1 MLLRPSILP
10 LLGKRTVSSSLKYNA
25 TSLST
30 LLLKQKSFAS
40 KNEQL
45 AKRAYSFKPS
55 SSLSNAIEKK
65 PSLSNERPTIVNLS
79 NKEFENIF
87 ETKNRQEPLVE
98 NFNAATSKKL
108 MKSKRPINSDPRVA
122 YWLLFVSSLVFA
134 IIFIGGLTR
143 LTESGLSITE
153 WKPITGAIPPLSQAD
168 WEEEFEKYKDSPEF
182 KQLNSH
188 MNLEDFKYI
197 FYYEWGHRLLG
208 RGIGL
213 VFVLP
218 MFYLL
223 ISKKYTSYRTN
234 KRLFAMAGLLGL
246 QGFIGWWMV
255 KSGLD
260 ADELMDR
267 KSKPTV
273 SQYRLTTHLSTAL
286 VLYLGMLY
294 TSWEILRENKWL
306 KDPKKAIELLKV
318 LENPQLK
325 KLRGISRFLLVF
337 AFATA
342 MSGGMVAGLDAG
354 LIYNSFPKM
363 GETWFPSSGELINSH
378 YLHVND
384 DPKKDLFWRNILE
397 NPTTVQLIHRYMAIT
412 TFSLIMATQFYVI
425 KMKKRGIVPRY
436 LSKTMHGVIG
446 IASAQVALG
455 IATLIYIVPIPL
467 ASLHQC
473 GAIFLL
479 TWCALFNFKIGKGRP
494 IIRQGLVMMEKKGL
508 N

>member
-1 MLLRPSILP
+1 MLLKSSFLP
-10 LLGKRTVSSSLKYNA
+10 VLGKGKFTASLRSNAAPLATFLGQKYFVSTRDHLV
-25 TSLST
+25 
-30 LLLKQKSFAS
+30 
-40 KNEQL
+40 
-45 AKRAYSFKPS
+45 KRPYSFKPS
-55 SSLSNAIEKK
+55 SILLNEDTKKPFLSNGK
-65 PSLSNERPTIVNLS
+65 PTVVNLS

-87 ETKNRQEPLVE
+87 ETKKRQEPLVD
-98 NFNAATSKKL
+98 NFNAETSKRM
-108 MKSKRPINSDPRVA
+108 MKSKRPINTDPRVA
-122 YWLLFVSSLVFA
+122 YWLLFTASLVFA

-153 WKPITGAIPPLSQAD
+153 WKPITGAIPPLTQAD
-168 WEEEFEKYKDSPEF
+168 WEEEFTKYKNSPEF

-188 MNLEDFKYI
+188 MNLEDFKFI

-213 VFVLP
+213 IFVVP
-218 MFYLL
+218 MMFLL
-223 ISKKYTSYRTN
+223 INKKFTSYRTN

-255 KSGLD
+255 RSGLD
-260 ADELMDR
+260 EDELIDR

-273 SQYRLTTHLSTAL
+273 SQYRLTTHLSTAF

-325 KLRGISRFLLVF
+325 RLRGISRLLLVF
-337 AFATA
+337 TFATA

-354 LIYNSFPKM
+354 LIYNNFPKM
-363 GETWFPSSGELINSH
+363 GETWFPSSGELFNNH
-378 YLHVND
+378 YLHSND
-384 DPKKDLFWRNILE
+384 DPNKDLIWRNLLE
-397 NPTTVQLIHRYMAIT
+397 NPATVQLVHRYMAIT
-412 TFSLIMATQFYVI
+412 TFSLIMATQMYVM
-425 KMKKRGIVPRY
+425 KMKRKGIVPRY
-436 LSKTMHGVIG
+436 LSKIMHGVAG

-455 IATLIYIVPIPL
+455 IATLIYIVPISL
-467 ASLHQC
+467 ASIHQC

-494 IIRQGLVMMEKKGL
+494 IIRQGLVMMDKRGINL
-508 N
+508 